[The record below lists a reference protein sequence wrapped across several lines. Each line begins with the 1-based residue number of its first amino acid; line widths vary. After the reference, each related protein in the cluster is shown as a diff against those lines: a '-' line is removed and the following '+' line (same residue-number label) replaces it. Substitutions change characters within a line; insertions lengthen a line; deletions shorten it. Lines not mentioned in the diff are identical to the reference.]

1 EGVMAEEQQSGGPSG
16 GFCSSCGQALEA
28 NNRFC
33 PSCGAEAR
41 ATEAPPFAGPASG
54 PAFGTGLAG
63 HPYAHVPNYLI
74 QAILVTLFCCM
85 PFGVVAIVY
94 AAQVNGKL
102 ASGDHEG
109 AVRTSRTAKTWV
121 WVSFGVGLGLVALW
135 VPIAAC
141 STVVS
146 G

>member
-1 EGVMAEEQQSGGPSG
+1 
-16 GFCSSCGQALEA
+16 
-28 NNRFC
+28 
-33 PSCGAEAR
+33 
-41 ATEAPPFAGPASG
+41 
-54 PAFGTGLAG
+54 
-63 HPYAHVPNYLI
+63 
-74 QAILVTLFCCM
+74 M

-94 AAQVNGKL
+94 AAQVNSKL

-121 WVSFGVGLGLVALW
+121 WVSFGVGLGLFALW

-141 STVVS
+141 SAVIS